1 MPTLDLAT
9 GSLFYTV
16 DGAADAPPLLLS
28 HSLGCDHRMWEPQLA
43 QFSERFRVIRY
54 DGRGQGASA
63 APAGPYRIDDLGQ
76 DALALMDGLGH
87 ERFAFCGLSMG
98 GMVGMWLGINAG
110 KRLDRLV
117 LCNTAAYLGPPSFWD
132 SRITAVL
139 TDGMVAVTEAVVD
152 RCLTEDFQ
160 RRHPSETASLRASLM
175 ANDPEGYCA
184 CCAAIRDMDYRARL
198 SAIRTPTLVIAGRFD
213 LATPPANAQFIA
225 ESVSKSQLVEL
236 NSAHLSNVEQAEA
249 FSTAVLD
256 FL

>member
-1 MPTLDLAT
+1 MPTIDLAT
-9 GSLFYTV
+9 GPLFYTV

-28 HSLGCDHRMWEPQLA
+28 HSLGSDHRMWEPQLA
-43 QFSERFRVIRY
+43 QFSKRFRVIRY

-110 KRLDRLV
+110 ERLDRLV

-132 SRITAVL
+132 SRISAVL
-139 TDGMVAVTEAVVD
+139 TDGMAALAEAVVD
-152 RCLTEDFQ
+152 RCLTENFQ
-160 RRHPSETASLRASLM
+160 RSHPNEAASLRATLM

-184 CCAAIRDMDYRARL
+184 CCAAIRDMDHRDRL
-198 SAIRTPTLVIAGRFD
+198 AEIRTPTLVIAGRFD
-213 LATPPANAQFIA
+213 LATPQASTQFIA
-225 ESVSKSQLVEL
+225 ENVSKSQLIEL
-236 NSAHLSNVEQAEA
+236 DSAHLSNVEQAEA
-249 FSTAVLD
+249 FSAAVLG